1 MTQIEFNH
9 LVSSEYE
16 PLRLFALKLTRRLE
30 DANDLVQDTMLKAFK
45 NRDKFAPGTNIKGWL
60 HTILRNTF
68 INNYRRSSKGYVRT
82 DESENQYYLNNASG
96 TTTNYAESKLAM
108 DDINGAIMGLKD
120 KLRIPFQMNFNGYK
134 YEEIASEL
142 NVPLGTVK
150 IRIHTARK
158 KLKKSLHTYA
168 A

>member
-1 MTQIEFNH
+1 MTQIEFNY

-16 PLRLFALKLTRRLE
+16 PLRLFALKLTRKLE
-30 DANDLVQDTMLKAFK
+30 DANDLVQDTMLKAFR
-45 NRDKFAPGTNIKGWL
+45 NREKFAAGTNIKGWL

-68 INNYRRSSKGYVRT
+68 INNYRRKSKGYVKT
-82 DESENQYYLNNASG
+82 DETENQFLLRNAEHHTNNSG
-96 TTTNYAESKLAM
+96 ESNLAM
-108 DDINGAIMGLKD
+108 DDINNAINNLND
-120 KLRIPFQMNFNGYK
+120 KLRIPFQMSFEGYK

-150 IRIHTARK
+150 IRIHNARK
-158 KLKKSLHTYA
+158 NLKESLHSYA